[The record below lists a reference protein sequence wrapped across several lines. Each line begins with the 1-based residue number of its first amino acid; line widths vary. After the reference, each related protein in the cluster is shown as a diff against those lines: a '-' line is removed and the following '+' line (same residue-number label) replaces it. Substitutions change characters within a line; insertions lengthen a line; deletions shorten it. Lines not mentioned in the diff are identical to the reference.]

1 MEMEERM
8 KRIAK
13 QILSAALA
21 AAITV
26 LSGCELSSDGKNTGL
41 SVPTVGSGLG
51 SSTSGNPTESAE
63 TSEEAPRNIS
73 YRAPDAPVYN
83 NLPTTAEPQEDEAH
97 FTFDN
102 DDYTPPEPYYIP
114 ESADIRVPSVTE
126 ALSDFSAIENRS
138 PSGTPVE
145 IVRTLLEK
153 NVLCFAALNAQCW
166 SFGDEY
172 SENFYY
178 ARGTAP
184 INSKYLKSA
193 EQIDD
198 LFYGTYTK
206 DKADYLIHYY
216 DGDKYIDAF
225 YEKDGE
231 LYATFS
237 EILKTANESFKT
249 PTYACITSSTKN
261 RIEFNRY
268 YTQSPK
274 EGMPQPNNYTFA
286 AVRKNGE
293 WRLENYIIDAP
304 SYAPLYQNLITTSR
318 AGSTD
323 LVNFAVKQAGNFGGE
338 TFWDWYGFNTR
349 IEWCAAFVSWCYHEA
364 GMDGP
369 FFTFTHSEGIE
380 WFVEQGL
387 FRDSAFRDIAPGDC
401 IFFDWDLDGW
411 SNHVGMVIG
420 TDGKK
425 VYTIE
430 GNRCDTCR
438 TCEYDLDDDRIIGY
452 GIIDWNKYV

>member
-1 MEMEERM
+1 M
-8 KRIAK
+8 
-13 QILSAALA
+13 
-21 AAITV
+21 ITM
-26 LSGCELSSDGKNTGL
+26 LSGCELSSDSNSGL
-41 SVPTVGSGLG
+41 SVPAIGSNTGG
-51 SSTSGNPTESAE
+51 STSKNPADSAGG
-63 TSEEAPRNIS
+63 TSEAAPKITS
-73 YRAPDAPVYN
+73 YRAPDAPVYTD
-83 NLPTTAEPQEDEAH
+83 LPTTADPQPDETH
-97 FTFDN
+97 FTFDDSDYN
-102 DDYTPPEPYYIP
+102 DSKPYYIP
-114 ESADIRVPSVTE
+114 ESADIRVPSVKE
-126 ALSDFSAIENRS
+126 ALAEFDEIES
-138 PSGTPVE
+138 KSVGGTPAE

-153 NVLCFAALNAQCW
+153 NVLCFATLQAQCW
-166 SFGDEY
+166 TFDDEY
-172 SENFYY
+172 SENYYY

-184 INSKYLKSA
+184 ISSKYLRSA
-193 EQIDD
+193 QQIDD
-198 LFYGTYTK
+198 LFNGTYTK
-206 DKADYLIHYY
+206 DKAAYLIHYY

-225 YEKDGE
+225 YEEDGE
-231 LYATFS
+231 LCATFS
-237 EILKTANESFKT
+237 EILKTANDSFKT

-286 AVRKNGE
+286 AVKKNGV

-318 AGSTD
+318 AGSPD
-323 LVNFAVKQAGNFGGE
+323 LVNFAIKQAGNFGGE
-338 TFWDWYGFNTR
+338 PFWEWYGFKNR
-349 IEWCAAFVSWCYHEA
+349 IEWCAAYVSWCYHEA

-380 WFVEQGL
+380 WFVEQGQ
-387 FRDSAFRDIAPGDC
+387 FRDNTFREIAPGDC

-411 SNHVGMVIG
+411 ANHVGMVIG

-452 GIIDWNKYV
+452 GIIDWNKYN

>member
-1 MEMEERM
+1 M
-8 KRIAK
+8 KRMLKLI
-13 QILSAALA
+13 SAVLA
-21 AAITV
+21 VVTL
-26 LSGCELSSDGKNTGL
+26 LSGCELSSDGKKSSGL
-41 SVPTVGSGLG
+41 SVPTVGSNLG
-51 SSTSGNPTESAE
+51 SSTSDVPTESASE
-63 TSEEAPRNIS
+63 NSEEAAPKITS

-83 NLPTTAEPQEDEAH
+83 NLPTTAEPQPDEAR
-97 FTFDN
+97 FSFD
-102 DDYTPPEPYYIP
+102 DSDYNVSEPYYVP
-114 ESADIRVPSVTE
+114 ESAEIRIPSVTE
-126 ALSDFSAIENRS
+126 ALSDFSAIENKS
-138 PSGTPVE
+138 ASGTSAE

-153 NVLCFAALNAQCW
+153 NVLCFAMLNAQCW
-166 SFGDEY
+166 TFDDEY
-172 SENFYY
+172 AEDFYY

-184 INSKYLKSA
+184 INSKYLKST

-216 DGDKYIDAF
+216 DGKNTINAF
-225 YEKDGE
+225 YENDDGE
-231 LYATFS
+231 LCATFS

-274 EGMPQPNNYTFA
+274 EGMPQPNNFTFA

-304 SYAPLYQNLITTSR
+304 SYAPLYQNLIQTSR
-318 AGSTD
+318 AGSPD

-338 TFWDWYGFNTR
+338 PCWDWYGFDDR
-349 IEWCAAFVSWCYHEA
+349 IEWCGAFVSWCYHEA

-380 WFVEQGL
+380 WFVEQGQ
-387 FRDSAFRDIAPGDC
+387 FRDSTFREIAPGDC
-401 IFFDWDLDGW
+401 VFFDWDLDGW
-411 SNHVGMVIG
+411 ANHVGMVIG

-425 VYTIE
+425 LYTIE

-452 GIIDWNKYV
+452 GIIDWNKYN

>member
-1 MEMEERM
+1 M
-8 KRIAK
+8 KRMVK
-13 QILSAALA
+13 QIISAALA
-21 AAITV
+21 AVITV
-26 LSGCELSSDGKNTGL
+26 LSGCELSADGKKSSGL
-41 SVPTVGSGLG
+41 SVPTVGSNSG
-51 SSTSGNPTESAE
+51 SSTSGLPADDEQRSGE
-63 TSEEAPRNIS
+63 KQSRS
-73 YRAPDAPVYN
+73 YEKAPDAPVYD
-83 NLPTTAEPQEDEAH
+83 NLPTDADPQPDEAH
-97 FTFDN
+97 FEFD
-102 DDYTPPEPYYIP
+102 YAASEPYYIP
-114 ESADIRVPSVTE
+114 ESADIRVPSLKE
-126 ALSDFSAIENRS
+126 ALASFDEIEGKS
-138 PSGTPVE
+138 VSGTPAE
-145 IVRTLLEK
+145 IVRTLMEK
-153 NVLCFAALNAQCW
+153 NVLCFATLNAQCW
-166 SFGDEY
+166 TVDDEY
-172 SENFYY
+172 AEDFYY

-184 INSKYLKSA
+184 INSKYLNSA

-216 DGDKYIDAF
+216 DGKNTINAF
-225 YEKDGE
+225 YENDDGE

-249 PTYACITSSTKN
+249 PTYVCITSSTKN

-268 YTQSPK
+268 YTQNPK
-274 EGMPQPNNYTFA
+274 EGMPQPDNFTFA
-286 AVRKNGE
+286 AVRKNGV

-318 AGSTD
+318 AGSPD

-338 TFWDWYGFNTR
+338 PFWDWYGFNNR
-349 IEWCAAFVSWCYHEA
+349 IEWCAAYVSWCYHEA

-380 WFVEQGL
+380 WFVEQGQ
-387 FRDSAFRDIAPGDC
+387 FRDNTFRDIAPGDC
-401 IFFDWDLDGW
+401 VFFDWDLDGW
-411 SNHVGMVIG
+411 ANHVGMVIG

-438 TCEYDLDDDRIIGY
+438 TCEYDLDDNRIIGY
-452 GIIDWNKYV
+452 GIIDWNKYN